1 MLSGIVIAV
10 LVFATAA
17 SGGIFKPG
25 EWYDGLNKPWWTPPG
40 WAFPVVWTILYCMIA
55 YAGWLIWEIGATLS
69 IVLWGAQLLVNALW
83 SYFFFG
89 AKDMR
94 MALVD
99 VVLLWGL
106 IAAFIIV
113 TYPVSQLAGLLFVPY
128 LLWVSTA
135 AFLNLRMIQL
145 NPDEVSKPSP

>member
-1 MLSGIVIAV
+1 MLSGIIIAG
-10 LVFATAA
+10 LVCVAAAT
-17 SGGIFKPG
+17 GGIFKPG
-25 EWYDGLNKPWWTPPG
+25 EWYQGLNKPSWTPPG

-55 YAGWLIWEIGATLS
+55 YAGWLVWGLGATLS
-69 IVLWGAQLLVNALW
+69 IVFWGLQLLVNGLW

-94 MALVD
+94 KALVD
-99 VVLLWGL
+99 VVLLWAL
-106 IAAFIIV
+106 IVAFIIV
-113 TYPVSQLAGLLFVPY
+113 TFSVSQLAALLFLPY

-145 NPDEVSKPSP
+145 NPDEVIQA

>member
-1 MLSGIVIAV
+1 MLSGIIIAGLV
-10 LVFATAA
+10 LAAAATG
-17 SGGIFKPG
+17 SIFKPG

-55 YAGWLIWEIGATLS
+55 YAGWLVWGVSATLS
-69 IVLWGAQLLVNALW
+69 IVLWGAQLVINGLW

-94 MALVD
+94 KALVD
-99 VVLLWGL
+99 VVLLWAL

-113 TYPVSQLAGLLFVPY
+113 TYSISQLAALLFMPY
-128 LLWVSTA
+128 LLWVSIA
-135 AFLNLRMIQL
+135 AFLNFRMIQL
-145 NPDEVSKPSP
+145 NPAEAS